1 MSRIKDYAE
10 EYFGYENPSLLRGDE
25 KDELV

>member
-10 EYFGYENPSLLRGDE
+10 EYFEEENPSLCIGDE
-25 KDELV
+25 L